1 MREFKNMKHDDI
13 LTDRQ
18 FTVVMYDLKET
29 ASILGV
35 TPRTVMNYIYTDKL
49 KAQKIGGKWKVSKDN
64 LEKFCN
70 GN

>member
-1 MREFKNMKHDDI
+1 MNNNDI

-29 ASILGV
+29 ANILGV
-35 TPRTVMNYIYTDKL
+35 TPRTVMNYIYAGNL
-49 KAQKIGGKWKVSKDN
+49 KAQKIGGKWKVSKEN

>member
-1 MREFKNMKHDDI
+1 MNTNEI
-13 LTDRQ
+13 LTNRQ

-35 TPRTVMNYIYTDKL
+35 TTRTVLNYIYEDKL
-49 KAQKIGGKWKVSKDN
+49 KGQKIGGKWKISKEN

>member
-1 MREFKNMKHDDI
+1 MKNNEI
-13 LTDRQ
+13 LVDRQ

-35 TPRTVMNYIYTDKL
+35 TTRTVLNYIYEGKL
-49 KAQKIGGKWKVSKDN
+49 KGQKIGGKWKVSKEN

>member
-1 MREFKNMKHDDI
+1 MKNNEI
-13 LTDRQ
+13 LADRQ

-35 TPRTVMNYIYTDKL
+35 TTRTVLNYIYEDKL
-49 KAQKIGGKWKVSKDN
+49 KGQKIGGKWKISKEN

>member
-1 MREFKNMKHDDI
+1 MKNNEI
-13 LTDRQ
+13 LADRQ

-29 ASILGV
+29 AGILGV
-35 TPRTVMNYIYTDKL
+35 TTRTVLNYIYEDKL
-49 KAQKIGGKWKVSKDN
+49 KGQKIGGKWKISKEN

>member
-1 MREFKNMKHDDI
+1 MNTNEI
-13 LTDRQ
+13 IADRQ
-18 FTVVMYDLKET
+18 FAVVMYDLKET

-35 TPRTVMNYIYTDKL
+35 TTRTVLNYIYEDKL
-49 KAQKIGGKWKVSKDN
+49 KGQKIGGKWKISKEN